1 MNRGPHARTPV
12 DTQAAA
18 TEGRGI
24 LLKGRDRVIP
34 VLDVEEAI
42 HALRDVRSVS
52 IVPDDDG
59 GILEVHVVSDS
70 DRQPKRVARDVES
83 LIVAK
88 LGMAIDHRKISVAQ
102 VDGGDGEDQVAPAAV
117 AEEGAEVVSEEAVVP
132 DETPPPP
139 ELRHLAPLDLRIE
152 FIGVSV
158 AQAQDRAEARVE
170 LRLDGIE
177 TAAAAGGP
185 DSAVS
190 VQRLICEATLDAINQ
205 FIEEGG
211 TFSVAGVEE
220 SRVGGVETILVN
232 VCHLSDRHEIALIG
246 ACPVGGDL
254 TRAVSLA
261 TLDAVNRFLRR
272 HRFREPSEY
281 ELGPASED

>member
-1 MNRGPHARTPV
+1 M
-12 DTQAAA
+12 
-18 TEGRGI
+18 I
-24 LLKGRDRVIP
+24 
-34 VLDVEEAI
+34 DVEAAI

-59 GILEVHVVSDS
+59 GILEVHVVSS
-70 DRQPKRVARDVES
+70 SERKPKQVARDVES

-102 VDGGDGEDQVAPAAV
+102 VDGGDGEDAEVAAAPAFV
-117 AEEGAEVVSEEAVVP
+117 GDRNAEPAERAEGPGLQEAP
-132 DETPPPP
+132 SP
-139 ELRHLAPLDLRIE
+139 ENGNLAPLDLRIE
-152 FIGVSV
+152 FVGVSV

-170 LRLDGIE
+170 LRLNGVE
-177 TAAAAGGP
+177 TAAAVGGP
-185 DSAVS
+185 DSSGS

-211 TFSVAGVEE
+211 TFSVGGVEE
-220 SRVGGVETILVN
+220 SRVGGVDTVLVN
-232 VCHLSDRHEIALIG
+232 VCHLSDRHEIALVG

-272 HRFREPSEY
+272 HRFKEPSEY